1 MAQIAIDPFVN
12 VVTMTELLQKVLP
25 DKKDVYRCMINNVRI
40 CIRKKNLELDS
51 ANIQIDPKHLN
62 QCLLIHI
69 WTQLTIILKVNN
81 YCIYIYYLIA
91 LFVCKLYIC

>member
-12 VVTMTELLQKVLP
+12 VITMTELLQKVLP
-25 DKKDVYRCMINNVRI
+25 DKKDVDMCMINNVRI

-69 WTQLTIILKVNN
+69 WT
-81 YCIYIYYLIA
+81 
-91 LFVCKLYIC
+91 